1 MSNSYSFN
9 LSILE
14 NNAQALDNIEPVS
27 FLTWFSNKNFVT
39 FDLGQTFSEYKNY
52 VIAWGK
58 KKNIT
63 KKQQEDLVRDA
74 YVQVLRDLT
83 INYSTEEEKRFIT
96 NADFNSS
103 TDLDVIS

>member
-74 YVQVLRDLT
+74 YVQVYRDWETKFLDRK
-83 INYSTEEEKRFIT
+83 STRL
-96 NADFNSS
+96 NSS
-103 TDLDVIS
+103 HRL